1 MTDFIKVKATN
12 TEGRVALWER
22 STAHPTGEVFVTGDG
37 SVVEV
42 ANTVAVRNAIK
53 AGELVE
59 VQPEQ
64 AKAPVKTTLVMDGK
78 DSVVL
83 ENDPTT
89 APLSYVEVSPVS
101 AAIRQEGSK
110 TTKR

>member
-1 MTDFIKVKATN
+1 MIDIIKVKATN
-12 TEGRVALWER
+12 NTGKVALWER
-22 STAHPTGEVFVTGDG
+22 STEQPYGEVFISGDG

-42 ANTVAVRNAIK
+42 ANTANVRKAIK

-59 VQPEQ
+59 VQPEA
-64 AKAPVKTTLVMDGK
+64 AKAPAKIDTKQEPATEKVTVH
-78 DSVVL
+78 S
-83 ENDPTT
+83 
-89 APLSYVEVSPVS
+89 LSSASFVETHEVPS